1 MSFLDLPAILSED
14 YFGFLDPR
22 EKVWKGESGKG
33 YYLKNL
39 VHGCSQVLEP
49 FDGIFGFSKRLPQYT
64 GQTLLRFPLRNKA
77 STLSS
82 EVYTAQKLEKLLE
95 LLKEEARYLLIFLR
109 SVCAIEVYRI
119 TEKNKT
125 LPIFS
130 VSVSQK
136 DYQTRSSNQKQ
147 LLAQV
152 KSTFSSS
159 YPHEIIMDSSRF
171 TLEVVVNGSIDSKHE
186 LLVVNQVG
194 SEDNEVMRLA
204 KKQHVLPWVGTAVEL
219 APSDSSGRVF
229 CVLPL
234 PIEDRT
240 PFRVHVNGTFAVSSN
255 RRSLKWEA
263 QERKGDE
270 ESTWNK
276 LLIEECIPACYF
288 KLITEL
294 MELLNID
301 PSTVYSCW
309 PVLQKVN
316 GTPWNSLLEP
326 FYKLLLYNDKAVH
339 CVLRDSQWI
348 SIEDSVIIPDNEPV
362 YRIIKQVVLNCGV
375 NLVELESNQH
385 ITLNEYY
392 DENIQY
398 LTPSKIRNTLKKK
411 LSAYNQLSLHDKMVI
426 LQYCL
431 ADNCVYAN
439 LIGLKLLPLANG
451 VFKTFEKIDRSP
463 SHASYVYICSPVAPV
478 SLLPDVIHKLINVYN
493 EYPVVHG
500 KLIEIAEED
509 FSMVKQLTP
518 DDVSKLL
525 LECETNKWSSEQME
539 IFWDWLRDKDLSNFH
554 SREIVP
560 TKHHT
565 ANSVN
570 IVPLAKQNRVI
581 YVSRNTPLPLM
592 LMTALEKC
600 GIKFAHEYEFSYLF
614 HSQIDQYLYC
624 FEPNQ
629 VLDAITLISEG
640 NIKFSNDE
648 AIAIQTLLS
657 DSDFNHSR
665 LATISKL
672 PLFKVLQNDETVR
685 TSIKAVKTSNSNNK
699 AIVMKGSYN
708 FKTDLLSNEPLIVEA
723 ISNDAKLL
731 KKIESI
737 VCFMSETDYL
747 QRVAFVQI
755 KNRKFKSSHVVPLMQ
770 SVLDN
775 FYSPMYK
782 QVAQQLT
789 SAMQTLPFV
798 RVSSTNI
805 LEAPC
810 KLFDPENEMLNELFF
825 GENKFPASNF
835 RSYLPILRQCG
846 LRSSVT
852 SSEILHIIQLNQAA
866 VVINH
871 IKVNIDHVKYCKIVA
886 ALKYLFKHSTLLYE
900 IVSKHYSL
908 LYTLQKQA
916 SQYCWLPV
924 ASKPPS
930 SYPSCLA
937 WKGSQFPSSLASASA
952 HPLIVLSN
960 DLASSKLPLIIGS
973 QAVFVEN
980 VPTQLAN
987 HLCSSSK
994 YLTPAVATHFKVITE
1009 KCEEMS
1015 AEKLKTISMQTYNY
1029 LSQNI
1034 DNCDAQML
1042 GDKWIWLE
1050 NILSFV
1056 APTQVAVAAN
1066 PSFRA
1071 SLEPYVFVFPP
1082 NLQKFSQLFTKCDV
1096 SPTITTSQILSV
1108 LKSLKDTPAGSQL
1121 TATEVWSIVTSI
1133 LTWLAEDTK
1142 RINKGNLLVPVESS
1156 LFYPQL
1162 YPEDEVA
1169 YTDNE
1174 MLRNIATASEEEY
1187 HLIHSKVSHLAPI
1200 LGLTPLSDKLDIT
1213 EDIFED
1219 AGQHEP
1225 LTTRLSNIL
1234 REYKDGLTIIKEM
1247 IQNADDAGATEVN
1260 ILYDNRTH
1268 PTQNLLFKGMAESHG
1283 PALIVHNNST
1293 FTNEDFENITK
1304 LAGATKA
1311 NQPLKI
1317 GKFGVGFCSVYHI
1330 TDVPSFVSGEWLYIF
1345 DPTLKYLKGVVR
1357 NESRPG
1363 KRVKYRSKFLAQSQ
1377 QLAPYEDLFGFSAS
1391 SDYNGTIFRLP
1402 FRTSASQI
1410 SSTLYS
1416 NYRVQQMKDD
1426 LKVNGSK
1433 LLLFLQHVKRIT
1445 FSSIQGGSEVSIDSS
1460 NEENG
1465 IKSYVTKSLLRSTTE
1480 YWFVSS
1486 QEELPSEDCSKPG
1499 TASVACHLVKEDSS
1513 YTCQAI
1519 EGNAFCFLPLSVP
1532 STGLPVHV
1540 SANFAVMSN
1549 RSGIWTEG
1557 SSGVASDS
1565 RERWNQHLMTTVIPK
1580 AYCNLLKKLQG
1591 MCISGELILYNFF
1604 DLWPL
1609 KSSLQIKYPWE
1620 YMIPVLL
1627 GLISKENL
1635 FYSSSTHQWLMIT
1648 ESQFLHP
1655 LFQSHSHDCVSFHN
1669 AASILQLPVVSLP
1682 DSHLA
1687 QLKDVCDLDELL
1699 VTENEFA
1706 QNFLNKIKWFDSHIE
1721 IRNKIL
1727 YIMLSATGSSSS
1739 SYIEISNQLQKIP
1752 CIPTSHSGTKLKLAC
1767 KLVDPI
1773 EYQDM
1778 FVPDDEMFPFDSFY
1792 KNPLVREAMVKLGL
1806 MTNNISWDAIIS
1818 SAKTIKNLFDSDE
1831 NKALKRVKQIVKSIA
1846 QPKKTDCSVNI
1857 LRSIAFLPV
1866 LQRPEVYI
1874 LQWKGDGCTVLTPTE
1889 VIAAND
1895 LLKAGLISGSEK
1907 AIVNTDYGSGC
1918 GLIPYR
1924 VSQLLRI
1931 SNQPTIDNVLNHF
1944 QCLIDLMSDD
1954 KSHHFLQEEIICR
1967 HIHDICQNVY
1977 HFFESNLIEEWPTTK
1992 TQEKLSSYGNKPFIW
2007 TGKKF
2012 IAAINVARNWKK
2024 DGPYLYK
2031 LPETLS
2037 MKRRLQEVLSI
2048 RDDFDINKLLDTLV
2062 QMYQENKENPL
2073 HSNCHDFIDV
2083 LTSELNTAK
2092 GNCEGREQIIL
2103 VDQDYVLRPSTDLYY
2118 NDADWLQFK
2127 DDKFFLHKNMTSF
2140 TADLLGVKRIR
2151 SSFLNNFANESAFEG
2166 TEFGQREE
2174 LTQRIMNILQDYP
2187 LNESFLKELL
2197 QNADDAKASKM
2208 YVILDKRHHGK
2219 ESTLSKEWSDDLQG
2233 PAILVWNDKD
2243 FEDKDLVG
2251 IQKLGLGAKRN
2262 DDQSIGQFGIGFNV
2276 VYHVTDCP
2284 SFITR
2289 NSSILCVFDPHC
2301 RYVPK
2306 ADKVYSGRQYD
2317 KLNGDGGFWNKMKDL
2332 RSCYLQD
2339 PIQKQPDCLKT
2350 GTLFRYPLRWNQ
2362 KIVDESMILESKE
2375 QHPIHSAEVMEEKL
2389 SGWVMQIEEALLFLN
2404 NIKQFEFYV
2413 IQNDSHIFELRAR
2426 YSVTLGDSAVQRRHE
2441 YQLHLSQ
2448 QSHNSHLKDAGKTC
2462 VPKVFTYILGL
2473 HGQFGLV
2480 GNAKEERVWVIQQG
2494 IGNLFKPDQ
2503 KWQFIGRTL
2512 PKHGLAIPLKPVE
2525 RFSGKIFC
2533 FLPLPINSN
2542 LPLHINGQFVL
2553 NSNRRSLWSDSN
2565 DDKAKWNNQLVEA
2578 IASSYVYFLKELR
2591 HYIVSKEGYIENK
2604 DFYNAVNRYY
2614 GLFPYW
2620 MVTRNTPRVDMP
2632 TSQFVSTNVQT
2643 GSSLDTQ
2650 WQILA
2655 KLVFLGLWTENVAI
2669 LVSEAYDNNL
2679 IKPVWHVLH
2688 DDNYRFSQAYFL
2700 PGPQSK
2706 DVIPVLRRIG
2716 MTLTCALK
2724 VLHKHCKEFGSLI
2737 AKPEQTFDFYCNF
2750 HPKIIECPKIV
2761 KSTPFKSEQEFATF
2775 LKYIMK
2781 QCENRL
2787 HFEFFK
2793 PPYELP
2799 LLLTADGCIRHFQEN
2814 EKVLSTDYAKLFPN
2828 SSSAFLHSDIL
2839 KLRMSPL
2846 YFLQK
2851 KEVTFLWINN
2861 ILKENLPSELLSSEV
2876 PDRVIDRTRLK
2887 SLWNCITCD
2896 ESFSQHKK
2904 DILKHWALLP
2914 STNHF
2919 LYQLDSSVIP
2929 IHCDQISDDEP
2940 VENESR
2946 VKNLLS
2952 NLLIPLLDHTVHKD
2966 AAKYCPSLSN
2976 FDKVFQIIYNRQS
2989 QGKVFEQAQLS
3000 NEDIDIL
3007 LTYFSRTTFRHKE
3020 CIKDQIKRFPI
3031 FKTVNGVFT
3040 TLINKS
3046 VYLWPEFDFCTAG
3059 YEKWALIESV
3069 VFLEHNGSWR
3079 KLCGNEFTIL
3089 GKIPDEKEIYCKLI
3103 FPHFA
3108 DLTEEERKKHLEYI
3122 RDHILDN
3129 ALLQAKGD
3137 RDELAHNFLNNLK
3150 VLKCLLYNG
3159 TLLNIASFCDHTV
3172 KIFTTFPEH
3181 FRFLSSDYH
3190 DQIWLRFFRKLG
3202 LQVKIDFDTF
3212 IKLAKQISKGDHSDL
3227 ENASEVVFGYIF
3239 LKIGASLRDE
3249 HQYKTSMIGDIRFV
3263 KTAKLKPYFWI
3274 KVPCS
3279 PPHWFQSHNVGLT
3292 KLNEA
3297 VYYKC
3302 ASLIWTVKPV
3312 INLPVDLPSS
3322 MTEDEAIEILRQLGV
3337 TLEPDPRDVHQN
3349 IINIS
3354 KTSLANPQLFSTYN
3368 PVLECHADENRVN
3381 IMDIVSLAIEYLR
3394 EKDQIQILQKLRDVP
3409 CIPVLADEADES
3421 KPILVR
3427 PLQVVASESAKDFVP
3442 YLHCVPDR
3450 LYGIIKALHIM
3461 GVSDKLELRHI
3472 NYTLRLMYEFHA
3484 GGIIG
3489 DPNDISCIQKAI
3501 YKLNDLLFCDI
3512 KKSEIESQLKLLY
3525 LPSQINQQQFKLV
3538 PSKNLLFKDT
3548 ARFQWKE
3555 LLPHQFSNSSYSMFK
3570 VPSSYYTVKV
3580 FKEKDFCLQLP
3591 KNARPHG
3598 FSLICHETI
3607 VSQDS
3612 TQDSPLVSHFR
3623 RFNEV
3628 FSQIAQQ
3635 IPNMIYQ
3642 ALPSHISEKESGKFL
3657 TKLQEI
3663 LTKMTVTPI
3672 NDLRVRVR
3680 LDKDTECI
3688 GIFKVSYSLQKTNET
3703 YTLFVDK
3710 KATSGP
3716 TLWEEMAQTLCIEIS
3731 RVLEC
3736 DLVKFFKCRK
3746 TISDIIAIQTI
3757 SDIQRLV
3764 DVQELELND
3773 DEIGD
3778 DYVPKIGHALP
3789 SSLVRIVA
3797 QDINHIFR
3805 PQELVG
3811 YEMESNYYIW
3821 AMILYPENNST
3832 SEEPTLKR
3840 YSIAWSESEEHKIVS
3855 SVFLH
3860 KFVTQE
3866 VVEESSETALVPSE
3880 GSTSELRQLQDS
3892 RELREIKSKIVKE
3905 LKLIWNS
3912 DLTDEE
3918 RKKAIRRMFLKYHPD
3933 KVTLNKPIYD
3943 EAFQY
3948 LLRQLDRLEKGL
3960 PLEEPEDDE
3969 ATDGSCEPS
3978 HWRDYYA
3985 SCRDFISRHNN
3996 AGGGGGKGGSERR
4009 KGGVRS
4015 GVSGGW
4021 EGHIVPKPD
4030 KIEAERWLRQAHS
4043 DLKAMKVLHNALN
4056 TVPVS
4061 CQVAFLAHEVIE
4073 KALKAGM
4080 YALIG
4085 INPNSESLVQHKLTS
4100 HAYAILSERPGQL
4113 EELPR
4118 IASEM
4123 ESSYLDTRFP
4133 NRHRKPQA
4141 PVDIFQPDQA
4151 RKKSD
4156 MADRVY
4162 ELIKK
4167 VVAH

>member
-1 MSFLDLPAILSED
+1 MLFLDLLAILSED
-14 YFGFLDPR
+14 YCGFLDPQ

-33 YYLKNL
+33 YYLKKL
-39 VHGCSQVLEP
+39 VHGCSQALEP
-49 FDGIFGFSKRLPQYT
+49 FDGIFGFSKRVPQYT
-64 GQTLLRFPLRNKA
+64 GQTLFRFPLRNKA

-82 EVYTAQKLEKLLE
+82 EIYTVQKLEKLLE
-95 LLKEEARYLLIFLR
+95 LLKEEAQYLLIFLR

-119 TEKNKT
+119 TEKNET

-136 DYQTRSSNQKQ
+136 DYQTRSSKQRQ

-159 YPHEIIMDSSRF
+159 YPHEIIMDSSHF
-171 TLEVVVNGSIDSKHE
+171 TLEVVVNGSIASKHE

-240 PFRVHVNGTFAVSSN
+240 PFCVHVNGTFAVSSN

-276 LLIEECIPACYF
+276 LLIEECMPDCYF
-288 KLITEL
+288 TLITEL
-294 MELLNID
+294 MELPNID

-316 GTPWNSLLEP
+316 DTPWSGLLEP
-326 FYKLLLYNDKAVH
+326 FYELLLCNDKAVH
-339 CVLRDSQWI
+339 CVLEDSQWI
-348 SIEDSVIIPDNEPV
+348 SIEDSVIIRDNEAVSP
-362 YRIIKQVVLNCGV
+362 IIKQVVLNCGV

-385 ITLNEYY
+385 IALNEYY
-392 DENIQY
+392 DESIHYLKPFKVRNI
-398 LTPSKIRNTLKKK
+398 LKKK
-411 LSAYNQLSLHDKMVI
+411 LSAYNQLSTHDKMVI

-431 ADNCVYAN
+431 AGNCVYAN
-439 LIGLKLLPLANG
+439 LIGLELLPLANG
-451 VFKTFEKIDRSP
+451 VFKKFTEINRSP
-463 SHASYVYICSPVAPV
+463 LKASYVYICSPAAPV
-478 SLLPDVIHKLINVYN
+478 SLLPDVIHKLVNVHKG
-493 EYPVVHG
+493 YPVIHR
-500 KLIEIAEED
+500 KLCEISTD
-509 FSMVKQLTP
+509 DYSMVKQLTP
-518 DDVSKLL
+518 GDVSELL
-525 LECETNKWSSEQME
+525 LECKTTKWSSKQMKL
-539 IFWDWLRDKDLSNFH
+539 FWNWLQDKNLSNFQ

-560 TKHHT
+560 TKHHAT
-565 ANSVN
+565 NSVN
-570 IVPLAKQNRVI
+570 IVPLAKGNSVV
-581 YVSRNTPLPLM
+581 YVSQNIPLSSKLV
-592 LMTALEKC
+592 TGLEKC
-600 GIKFAHEYEFSYLF
+600 GIKFAHVYEFSYLS
-614 HSQIDQYLYC
+614 HSQIYQYLHC

-629 VLDAITLISEG
+629 VLDAITLISAG

-648 AIAIQTLLS
+648 AIAIQRLFS
-657 DSDFNHSR
+657 DSDFNDNR
-665 LATISKL
+665 LATISRL
-672 PLFKVLQNDETVR
+672 PLFEVLHIDESVR
-685 TSIKAVKTSNSNNK
+685 TSINAAKTAYSDNK
-699 AIVMKGSYN
+699 AIVMKGNYD
-708 FKTDLLSNEPLIVEA
+708 FKTDLLPNDPLIFERF
-723 ISNDAKLL
+723 SNDAKLL
-731 KKIESI
+731 RKLESI
-737 VCFMSETDYL
+737 FCFVSETDYL
-747 QRVAFVQI
+747 QKVAFVQI
-755 KNRKFKSSHVVPLMQ
+755 RNGRFRSSHIVPFMQ

-775 FYSPMYK
+775 FYSPTYK
-782 QVAQQLT
+782 QVAHQLT
-789 SAMQTLPFV
+789 SAMKTLPFV
-798 RVSSTNI
+798 KVSSAKT

-810 KLFDPENEMLNELFF
+810 NLFDPENEMLKDLFLDKT
-825 GENKFPASNF
+825 KFPSSNF
-835 RSYLPILRQCG
+835 QFYLPILRQCG
-846 LRSSVT
+846 LRSSVN
-852 SSEILHIIQLNQAA
+852 SSEILQIIQLNQAA

-871 IKVNIDHVKYCKIVA
+871 IKGNIDHVKYCKVVA
-886 ALKYLFKHSTLLYE
+886 ALKYLVKHPNLLSGNVHVGQIKRE
-900 IVSKHYSL
+900 SL

-924 ASKPPS
+924 ASNPPN

-937 WKGSQFPSSLASASA
+937 WKGSQYPSSLASASA
-952 HPLIVLSN
+952 HPLVVLSN
-960 DLASSKLPLIIGS
+960 DLASSEIPLIIGS
-973 QAVFVEN
+973 QAVFIEN
-980 VPTQLAN
+980 VPTELAN
-987 HLCSSSK
+987 HLRSSSK
-994 YLTPAVATHFKVITE
+994 YLTPAVATHFKVVTE

-1015 AEKLKTISMQTYNY
+1015 SEKLKTISMQTYNY
-1029 LSQNI
+1029 LLQNI
-1034 DNCDAQML
+1034 GNCDAQML

-1050 NILSFV
+1050 NISSFI
-1056 APTQVAVAAN
+1056 APTQVAVAVN

-1071 SLEPYVFVFPP
+1071 SLEPYVFVLPP
-1082 NLQKFSQLFTKCDV
+1082 NLRKFSELFIKCGV
-1096 SPTITTSQILSV
+1096 SPTITTGQILSV
-1108 LKSLKDTPAGSQL
+1108 LKFLKHAHEGSQL
-1121 TATEVWSIVTSI
+1121 RATEAWSIVTSI
-1133 LTWLAEDTK
+1133 LTWLAEDTE
-1142 RINKGNLLVPVESS
+1142 RINEDNLLVPVESS
-1156 LFYPQL
+1156 LSYPQL
-1162 YPEDEVA
+1162 YPKDEVS
-1169 YTDNE
+1169 YTDNK
-1174 MLRNIATASEEEY
+1174 MLRGIAKASEEEY
-1187 HLIHSKVSHLAPI
+1187 HLIHPKVFRLAPI

-1213 EDIFED
+1213 EDIFD
-1219 AGQHEP
+1219 AGQHKP
-1225 LTTRLSNIL
+1225 LTTSLSTIL
-1234 REYKDGLTIIKEM
+1234 KEYKDGLTIIKEM
-1247 IQNADDAGATEVN
+1247 MQNADDAGATEVN
-1260 ILYDNRTH
+1260 ILYDSRTH
-1268 PTQNLLFKGMAESHG
+1268 STDNLFFEGMAESHG

-1293 FTNEDFENITK
+1293 FTEEDFENITK
-1304 LAGATKA
+1304 VDGATKA
-1311 NQPLKI
+1311 DQPLKI
-1317 GKFGVGFCSVYHI
+1317 CEFGVGFCSVYHI
-1330 TDVPSFVSGEWLYIF
+1330 TDVPSFVSGECLCIF
-1345 DPTLKYLKGVVR
+1345 DPTLKYLKGVCHK
-1357 NESRPG
+1357 NSPG
-1363 KRVKYRSKFLAQSQ
+1363 KKVKYRSKILAQSQ
-1377 QLAPYEDLFGFSAS
+1377 QLTPYEDLFGFTAS

-1402 FRTSASQI
+1402 FRKSASQI
-1410 SSTLYS
+1410 SSTLY
-1416 NYRVQQMKDD
+1416 NDRLVQQMKGD
-1426 LKVNGSK
+1426 LKENGSK
-1433 LLLFLQHVKRIT
+1433 LLLFLQHVKCIT
-1445 FSSIQGGSEVSIDSS
+1445 FSSIQGGSQAIELSI
-1460 NEENG
+1460 NCENRNS
-1465 IKSYVTKSLLRSTTE
+1465 IKSCVIESLLSSTTE
-1480 YWFVSS
+1480 YWLVSCEE
-1486 QEELPSEDCSKPG
+1486 EELKTLEGGCKPG
-1499 TASVACHLVKEDSS
+1499 TASVACHLVKKNSS
-1513 YTCQAI
+1513 YICNAI
-1519 EGNAFCFLPLSVP
+1519 EGDAFCFLPLC

-1540 SANFAVMSN
+1540 SANFDVMRN

-1557 SSGVASDS
+1557 SSGVVSDS
-1565 RERWNQHLMTTVIPK
+1565 RERWNQQLMTTVIPK
-1580 AYCNLLKKLQG
+1580 AYCNLLKKLQE
-1591 MCISGELILYNFF
+1591 MCISGELISYKFSA
-1604 DLWPL
+1604 LWPL
-1609 KSSLQIKYPWE
+1609 KSSLHMKYPWE
-1620 YMIPVLL
+1620 CMIPILL

-1635 FYSSSTHQWLMIT
+1635 FYSSSNHQWLMINK
-1648 ESQFLHP
+1648 SQFLHP
-1655 LFQSHSHDCVSFHN
+1655 LFQSHDCVLFHE

-1682 DSHLA
+1682 DPHLA
-1687 QLKDVCDLDELL
+1687 QLEDVCDLDELL

-1706 QNFLNKIKWFDSHIE
+1706 HNFLNKIKLFDSHIE

-1727 YIMLSATGSSSS
+1727 CIMLSATGSPSS
-1739 SYIEISNQLQKIP
+1739 SYIEIFDQLQGIP
-1752 CIPTSHSGTKLKLAC
+1752 CIPTSHNGIKLKLAC
-1767 KLVDPI
+1767 ELVDPN

-1778 FVPDDEMFPFDSFY
+1778 FDPDDDMFPFDSFY

-1818 SAKTIKNLFDSDE
+1818 SARTIKNLFDSDE
-1831 NKALKRVKQIVKSIA
+1831 NKALKRVKQIVISIA
-1846 QPKKTDCSVNI
+1846 QPKKTDCPVDI
-1857 LRSIAFLPV
+1857 LRNIAFLPV
-1866 LQRPEVYI
+1866 LQRPKVYI

-1895 LLKAGLISGSEK
+1895 FLKAGLISGSEK
-1907 AIVNTDYGSGC
+1907 AIVNTDNESGC
-1918 GLIPYR
+1918 GWIPYQ
-1924 VSQLLRI
+1924 VSRLLEI

-1944 QCLIDLMSDD
+1944 QCLIDVMSDG
-1954 KSHHFLQEEIICR
+1954 KSHRFLQEEIICR

-1977 HFFESNLIEEWPTTK
+1977 DFFESNLTKESYTTK
-1992 TQEKLSSYGNKPFIW
+1992 SKTMEKLSSYGSKPFIW
-2007 TGKKF
+2007 TCKKF
-2012 IAAINVARNWKK
+2012 VAAVNVARNWKR

-2048 RDDFDINKLLDTLV
+2048 RDEFDINILLDTLV

-2073 HSNCHDFIDV
+2073 HSNYHDFVNV
-2083 LTSELNTAK
+2083 LILELNAAK

-2103 VDQDYVLRPSTDLYY
+2103 IDQDYVLRPSTDLYY

-2127 DDKFFLHKNMTSF
+2127 EDKFFLHKNVTSF
-2140 TADLLGVKRIR
+2140 TADLLGVKRIQ
-2151 SSFLNNFANESAFEG
+2151 SSFLDNFANESAFEG
-2166 TEFGQREE
+2166 AEFGQREE

-2187 LNESFLKELL
+2187 FNESFLKELL
-2197 QNADDAKASKM
+2197 QNSDDAKASKM

-2233 PAILVWNDKD
+2233 PAILVWNDQDFKD
-2243 FEDKDLVG
+2243 EDLVG

-2262 DDQSIGQFGIGFNV
+2262 DDELIGQFGIGFNV

-2306 ADKVYSGRQYD
+2306 ANKVYPGRQYD
-2317 KLNGDGGFWNKMKDL
+2317 ELNGGFWNEMKDL

-2362 KIVDESMILESKE
+2362 KIVDESMILESEE
-2375 QHPIHSAEVMEEKL
+2375 QRPIHSAEVMEEKL
-2389 SGWVMQIEEALLFLN
+2389 SDWVIQIEEALLFLN

-2426 YSVTLGDSAVQRRHE
+2426 YSVTLRDSAVQKRHE

-2448 QSHNSHLKDAGKTC
+2448 QSRLKDAEKTC
-2462 VPKVFTYILGL
+2462 VPKVFTYTLGL
-2473 HGQFGLV
+2473 HSLV
-2480 GNAKEERVWVIQQG
+2480 SNAKEERVWVIQQG
-2494 IGNLFKPDQ
+2494 IGDLFKPGQ
-2503 KWQFIGRTL
+2503 KWQFIGRAL

-2525 RFSGKIFC
+2525 HFSGKIFC
-2533 FLPLPINSN
+2533 FLPLPNGSN

-2578 IASSYVYFLKELR
+2578 IASSYVYFLNELR
-2591 HYIVSKEGYIENK
+2591 HYIVSKEGYIKIK

-2650 WQILA
+2650 WQTLA

-2669 LVSEAYDNNL
+2669 LVSEACDNNL

-2688 DDNYRFSQAYFL
+2688 DDNNRFSQAYFL
-2700 PGPQSK
+2700 PGTQSK

-2716 MTLTCALK
+2716 MTLTCALN

-2750 HPKIIECPKIV
+2750 HPRIIECPKIV

-2775 LKYIMK
+2775 LKYLMK
-2781 QCENRL
+2781 RCENSL

-2799 LLLTADGCIRHFQEN
+2799 LLLTADGYIRHFQEN
-2814 EKVLSTDYAKLFPN
+2814 EKVLSTVYAELFPN

-2876 PDRVIDRTRLK
+2876 PDRVIDRTWLK

-2929 IHCDQISDDEP
+2929 IHCGQISDDEP

-2946 VKNLLS
+2946 VKNVLSDLLF
-2952 NLLIPLLDHTVHKD
+2952 IPLLDDTVHKD

-2976 FDKVFQIIYNRQS
+2976 FDKVFQIIYNKQS
-2989 QGKVFEQAQLS
+2989 QDKIFEQAQLS
-3000 NEDIDIL
+3000 DEHINIL

-3040 TLINKS
+3040 TLIDKS

-3069 VFLEHNGSWR
+3069 VFLEYNGSWR
-3079 KLCGNEFTIL
+3079 KLCGNEFTVL

-3137 RDELAHNFLNNLK
+3137 RDELARNFLNNLK
-3150 VLKCLLYNG
+3150 VLKCLLHNG
-3159 TLLNIASFCDHTV
+3159 TLLSIASFCDHTV

-3181 FRFLSSDYH
+3181 FRFLSSNYH

-3202 LQVKIDFDTF
+3202 LQVKIDFNTF

-3227 ENASEVVFGYIF
+3227 EKASEVLFGYVF
-3239 LKIGASLRDE
+3239 KFSASLHDE
-3249 HQYKTSMIGDIRFV
+3249 NQYKTSMIGDIRFV
-3263 KTAKLKPYFWI
+3263 KTAKLKPYSWI

-3312 INLPVDLPSS
+3312 INLPADLPSS
-3322 MTEDEAIEILRQLGV
+3322 MTEDETIEILKQLGV
-3337 TLEPDPRDVHQN
+3337 TLEPDPGDVHQN

-3368 PVLECHADENRVN
+3368 PVLECHVDENRVN
-3381 IMDIVSLAIEYLR
+3381 IMDIVSFAIKYLH

-3427 PLQVVASESAKDFVP
+3427 PLQVVVSESAKDFVP
-3442 YLHCVPDR
+3442 YLHCVPVR

-3472 NYTLRLMYEFHA
+3472 NYMLRLMYEFHT
-3484 GGIIG
+3484 GGIVG
-3489 DPNDISCIQKAI
+3489 DPNDISCIQKAM
-3501 YKLNDLLFCDI
+3501 YKLNDLLFSDI

-3538 PSKNLLFKDT
+3538 SSKNLLFKDT

-3591 KNARPHG
+3591 KNTRPHG
-3598 FSLICHETI
+3598 FSLVCHETI

-3612 TQDSPLVSHFR
+3612 TRDSPLVSHFR

-3688 GIFKVSYSLQKTNET
+3688 GVFKVSYSLQKTNET

-3710 KATSGP
+3710 NATSGP

-3746 TISDIIAIQTI
+3746 TLSDIIAIQTV

-3789 SSLVRIVA
+3789 SSLVRMLS

-3880 GSTSELRQLQDS
+3880 GSTAELRQLQDS

-4021 EGHIVPKPD
+4021 EGHIAPKPD
-4030 KIEAERWLRQAHS
+4030 KIEADRWLRQAQS

-4056 TVPVS
+4056 TVPDVS

-4100 HAYAILSERPGQL
+4100 HAYAISSERPGQL

-4133 NRHRKPQA
+4133 NRHPKPKA